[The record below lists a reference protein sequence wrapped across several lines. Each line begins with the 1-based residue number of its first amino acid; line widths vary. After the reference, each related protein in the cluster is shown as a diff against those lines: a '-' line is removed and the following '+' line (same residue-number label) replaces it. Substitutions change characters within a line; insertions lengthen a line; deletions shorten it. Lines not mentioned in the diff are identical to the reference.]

1 MFELQWIFFVQFS
14 HAPLAL
20 LDKRTHT
27 HMRIGKKKYRCY
39 AKHACLNCNENFSKK
54 SLLAIQ
60 NTYVWI
66 AMKFF
71 SKFSHAPLALLTYTR
86 VRTHTCVGKKNLV
99 AMQNIYVWIAM
110 KFYLVFIGIQTHAFC
125 IATRLSWMYVK
136 CVWFQLQWKT
146 DSSDHTGDTAG
157 AHPSLVLS
165 TSPARGCP
173 VAALV
178 QISKHSLFLYTCT
191 HILSLSLSL
200 HACPRK
206 RRHPPTLGPLNDC
219 RVLNQ
224 TMTCLMSCDLCIDAS
239 CSIDLIF
246 HAPVLFSRVNLRRQ
260 EFESRRKP
268 PPRASLWGQS
278 THFFLWTTHAH
289 GMMLWWMILWWMML

>member
-1 MFELQWIFFVQFS
+1 MQNTYVWIAMKIKKSCSYAKHVCLNCNEIFLSFSHLALLVTYTRVRTHTHARQKKNQFAMQNTYVWIAMKFFSKKSLLAMQNTYVWIAMKFFNKFS

-71 SKFSHAPLALLTYTR
+71 NKFSHAPLALLTYTR

-99 AMQNIYVWIAM
+99 AMQNIYAWIAM

-136 CVWFQLQWKT
+136 CVWF
-146 DSSDHTGDTAG
+146 
-157 AHPSLVLS
+157 
-165 TSPARGCP
+165 
-173 VAALV
+173 
-178 QISKHSLFLYTCT
+178 
-191 HILSLSLSL
+191 
-200 HACPRK
+200 
-206 RRHPPTLGPLNDC
+206 
-219 RVLNQ
+219 
-224 TMTCLMSCDLCIDAS
+224 
-239 CSIDLIF
+239 
-246 HAPVLFSRVNLRRQ
+246 
-260 EFESRRKP
+260 
-268 PPRASLWGQS
+268 
-278 THFFLWTTHAH
+278 
-289 GMMLWWMILWWMML
+289 